1 MVDIRFYHLQEYS
14 TEQAL
19 PMLIEK
25 TLQRDLRSLVIASSE
40 HRLSQLS
47 QALWTFRDDSFLPHG
62 TISDP
67 YPEKQPV
74 LLSTEIDNLNESQI
88 LFLTDRADFPAQP
101 DQFTI
106 IATLFDHRDQEAVQ
120 RARTAWKTLKD
131 DHQLTY
137 WQQISNKWVKQA
149 ETTPKSHTIS
159 DTETS
164 ISDS

>member
-25 TLQRDLRSLVIASSE
+25 TLQRDLRSLVLASSE

-62 TISDP
+62 TATDP

-74 LLSTEIDNLNESQI
+74 LLSTEFENLNNAQI
-88 LFLTDRADFPAQP
+88 LFLTDRTDFPNNL
-101 DQFTI
+101 DDFTI

-120 RARTAWKTLKD
+120 LARTAWKSLKD
-131 DHQLTY
+131 KHQLTY
-137 WQQISNKWVKQA
+137 WQQISGKWVKQA
-149 ETTPKSHTIS
+149 ETAPKS
-159 DTETS
+159 
-164 ISDS
+164 